1 MFMCRYTMEQ
11 FEDKDLAYTA
21 ILECRLAH
29 PAKETF
35 VLKFSSKQ
43 AVLGFLDQIKNQR
56 LEYVVTRVRGD
67 KEFGP
72 ASPLDLIHLIGGA
85 Q

>member
-1 MFMCRYTMEQ
+1 VFMCRYTMQQ

-21 ILECRLAH
+21 ILASRLRH

-35 VLKFSSKQ
+35 MLKFSSKQ
-43 AVLGFLDQIKNQR
+43 AIMGFLDQIKNQR
-56 LEYVVTRVRGD
+56 QEYVVTKVRGN
-67 KEFGP
+67 KEYGP
-72 ASPLDLIHLIGGA
+72 ALPLDLIHLIGGA

>member
-1 MFMCRYTMEQ
+1 MFMCRFTQQQ

-21 ILECRLAH
+21 ILASRLTH
-29 PAKETF
+29 PAKDTF
-35 VLKFSSKQ
+35 VLKFSSKK
-43 AVLGFLDQIKNQR
+43 ALLGFLDQIKNQHQ
-56 LEYVVTRVRGD
+56 EYVVTKAGGK

-72 ASPLDLIHLIGGA
+72 AFPLDLIHLIGGA

>member
-1 MFMCRYTMEQ
+1 MFMCRFMQQQ

-21 ILECRLAH
+21 ILESRLAH

-35 VLKFSSKQ
+35 VLKFSSKK
-43 AVLGFLDQIKNQR
+43 ALLGFLEQIKNQHQA
-56 LEYVVTRVRGD
+56 YVVTKVHGN
-67 KEFGP
+67 KEYGP
-72 ASPLDLIHLIGGA
+72 ASPLDLIHLVGGA

>member
-1 MFMCRYTMEQ
+1 MFMCRFTQQQ

-21 ILECRLAH
+21 ILASRLSH

-35 VLKFSSKQ
+35 VLKFSSKK
-43 AVLGFLDQIKNQR
+43 AMLGFLEQIKNQHQD
-56 LEYVVTRVRGD
+56 YIVTKVHGK

>member
-1 MFMCRYTMEQ
+1 MFMCRFTQEQ

-21 ILECRLAH
+21 IIAARLAH

-35 VLKFSSKQ
+35 VLKFSSKK
-43 AVLGFLDQIKNQR
+43 ALLGFFDQIKNQQQ
-56 LEYVVTRVRGD
+56 EYVVTKVHGN
-67 KEFGP
+67 KTYGP
-72 ASPLDLIHLIGGA
+72 DSPLDLIHLVGGA